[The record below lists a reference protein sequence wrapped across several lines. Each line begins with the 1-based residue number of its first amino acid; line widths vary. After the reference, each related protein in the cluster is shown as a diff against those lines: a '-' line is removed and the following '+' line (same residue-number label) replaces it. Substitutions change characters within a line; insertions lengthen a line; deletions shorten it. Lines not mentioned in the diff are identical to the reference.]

1 MKKLLLST
9 ILLGAIC
16 MNVSAQSGTNSP
28 YSQYGLGVLS
38 DQSQGF
44 NRGMNGLAY
53 GLRDGNQVN
62 YLNPASYS
70 AVDSLTM
77 VFDVGLSLQLT
88 NFSEQGTKV
97 NARNA
102 NFEYAVATFRLFP
115 KVGLSAGLIPF
126 TNIGYSY
133 SLTENIGS
141 STTTAIQQ
149 HSGSGGLHQ
158 AFVGI
163 GWNPF
168 GGLSIG
174 VNGSYLWGTYEKAA
188 TVSSNDSYINT
199 MTRKY
204 GATIN
209 NYKLD
214 AGIQWEQKL
223 GKQDAL
229 TIGATFGLGHKLN
242 ADPFVTITNTNSQT
256 GVTQTTS
263 YSIKD
268 GLEIPMSFGAGLTY
282 RHANRW
288 LLGADFSLQKWGDV
302 KFPEIDLTTQD
313 YVLSN
318 NVLRDRQKITVGGEW
333 TPNAYDARNF
343 LKRVSYRMGA
353 SYATPYYNIKGVEGP
368 KELSVSIGLGL
379 PIFNQWTNPR
389 ASQLNISAQ
398 WVHTS
403 AKDLIT
409 ENTFRIN
416 VGLTFNERWFQKWK
430 VR

>member
-1 MKKLLLST
+1 MKVMQAGSEVE
-9 ILLGAIC
+9 G
-16 MNVSAQSGTNSP
+16 MQD
-28 YSQYGLGVLS
+28 YGLFLLFGVPKEGQTLEEVK
-38 DQSQGF
+38 DLMLGEIEKLKK
-44 NRGMNGLAY
+44 G
-53 GLRDGNQVN
+53 D
-62 YLNPASYS
+62 
-70 AVDSLTM
+70 
-77 VFDVGLSLQLT
+77 
-88 NFSEQGTKV
+88 FSED
-97 NARNA
+97 
-102 NFEYAVATFRLFP
+102 L
-115 KVGLSAGLIPF
+115 L
-126 TNIGYSY
+126 
-133 SLTENIGS
+133 
-141 STTTAIQQ
+141 
-149 HSGSGGLHQ
+149 
-158 AFVGI
+158 
-163 GWNPF
+163 
-168 GGLSIG
+168 
-174 VNGSYLWGTYEKAA
+174 
-188 TVSSNDSYINT
+188 VS
-199 MTRKY
+199 
-204 GATIN
+204 TIN

-229 TIGATFGLGHKLN
+229 TIGATFGLGHKLK

-268 GLEIPMSFGAGLTY
+268 GLEIPMSFGAGLSY

-389 ASQLNISAQ
+389 TSQLNISAQ